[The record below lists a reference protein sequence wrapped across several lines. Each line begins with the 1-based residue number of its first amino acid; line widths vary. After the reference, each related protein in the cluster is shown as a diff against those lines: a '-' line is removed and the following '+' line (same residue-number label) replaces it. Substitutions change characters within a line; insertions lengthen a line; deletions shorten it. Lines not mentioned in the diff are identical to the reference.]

1 MAFQVV
7 GRSAVY
13 LFGLASHT
21 DLFLGA
27 RTATPIESYPIR
39 AVAQLGSA
47 LVWGTRGRGFKSR
60 QPDQIDKYTVY
71 VRERSKSHED

>member
-1 MAFQVV
+1 MALQVA
-7 GRSAVY
+7 GRSSLY

-21 DLFLGA
+21 DICLGA
-27 RTATPIESYPIR
+27 CLATPIESLPIR